1 MVLIARRALRVLQ
14 LQRRHV
20 SSAVGIVEASNVA
33 TITLKNAAT
42 RNALSLAVLEDLH
55 TALGRADGAG
65 AIVLRSSS
73 QQFCSGHDL
82 DELRSATAD
91 ERRAVFEACGAVMR
105 ALRRAPPVVC
115 AVRGAAFAAGCE
127 LAATC
132 DLVVAEPA
140 AKFATPGVKI
150 GLFCHTPAVAVA
162 AALGHPR
169 RAAELLYT
177 GDPISA
183 ADARDLGLVHR
194 VVDDADDAGAAL
206 AAKISTVGS
215 AAAARHGKRVLAR
228 GVDVE
233 ASYARARA
241 AMVDGLEHADAVEGI
256 AAFFEKRPPAFG
268 ARRRFSTAAR
278 GPGRRRLA
286 TAAGFEHLSVV
297 DAAARLEAD
306 AAATYLDC
314 RSAAEVATGVVEGS
328 VNIPYPHDGDA
339 ELIEPADFVA
349 DADAEFARDDTILVG
364 CRSGSRSI
372 LAAEILVDAGFTNV
386 LHVDG
391 GMKAWFKAGLP
402 VAPFTG

>member
-20 SSAVGIVEASNVA
+20 SSAVGLAESSNVA
-33 TITLKNAAT
+33 TISLKNAAT

-194 VVDDADDAGAAL
+194 IVDDADDAAAAL
-206 AAKISTVGS
+206 AAKIATVGS

-233 ASYARARA
+233 ASYARART
-241 AMVDGLEHADAVEGI
+241 AMVDGLEHADAL
-256 AAFFEKRPPAFG
+256 
-268 ARRRFSTAAR
+268 ST
-278 GPGRRRLA
+278 
-286 TAAGFEHLSVV
+286 GFEHLSVV

-339 ELIEPADFVA
+339 ELIEPAEFVA

-391 GMKAWFKAGLP
+391 GMNAWFQAGLP

>member
-1 MVLIARRALRVLQ
+1 MVRIARSFVRALG
-14 LQRRHV
+14 RRQV
-20 SSAVGIVEASNVA
+20 SSAVSLAEASNVA

-140 AKFATPGVKI
+140 ATFATPGVKI

-194 VVDDADDAGAAL
+194 VVDDADDAAAAL
-206 AAKISTVGS
+206 AAKIATVGS

-233 ASYARARA
+233 ASYARART

-278 GPGRRRLA
+278 GPGRRRQFS
-286 TAAGFEHLSVV
+286 TGFEHLSVV

-339 ELIEPADFVA
+339 ELIEPAEFVA

-391 GMKAWFKAGLP
+391 GMKAWFQAGLP